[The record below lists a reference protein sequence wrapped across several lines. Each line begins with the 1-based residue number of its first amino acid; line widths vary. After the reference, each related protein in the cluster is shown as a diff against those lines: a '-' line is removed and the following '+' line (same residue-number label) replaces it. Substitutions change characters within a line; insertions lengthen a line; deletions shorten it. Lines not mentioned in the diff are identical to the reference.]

1 MPTDQQVSEL
11 DRRLTRLEPLVRRRA
26 TVAPVAMPL
35 GHGALLTGA
44 GPPDAGTGEDGAMYL
59 DLSTGH
65 VYGPKAAGWSDPAWQ
80 LTPIA

>member
-11 DRRLTRLEPLVRRRA
+11 DRRLTRLEPLVRRRSPTA
-26 TVAPVAMPL
+26 APLPAL
-35 GHGALLTGA
+35 GRGALLTGA
-44 GPPDAGTGEDGAMYL
+44 EPPGPEVGEDGAMYL

-65 VYGPKAAGWSDPAWQ
+65 VYGPKSAGWPDPAWQ